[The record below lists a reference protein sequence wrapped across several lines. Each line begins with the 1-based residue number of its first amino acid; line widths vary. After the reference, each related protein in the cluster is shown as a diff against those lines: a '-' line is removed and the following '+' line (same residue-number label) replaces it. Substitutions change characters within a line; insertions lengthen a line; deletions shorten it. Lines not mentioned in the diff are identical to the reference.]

1 MLKIIADETKISE
14 KRTEL
19 LVIGC
24 FLNEDYS
31 DLLNKFD
38 EEISIAGKEIISHI
52 HKFGLLNELYTFA
65 KLPARKILF
74 AGLGA
79 SCMLKS
85 PGDTV
90 TLPFLFTNFCVD
102 CVEVLTL

>member
-31 DLLNKFD
+31 DLLNKFN
-38 EEISIAGKEIISHI
+38 EEISIDI
-52 HKFGLLNELYTFA
+52 
-65 KLPARKILF
+65 
-74 AGLGA
+74 
-79 SCMLKS
+79 
-85 PGDTV
+85 
-90 TLPFLFTNFCVD
+90 
-102 CVEVLTL
+102 